1 MTSSSLVCFD
11 DQKMTCLRKGKWSPE
26 EDQKLLTYI
35 NRYGIW
41 NWTQIPKAAGLLRSG
56 KSCRLRWMNYLK
68 PGIKR
73 GDFTGEEDLIIITLQ
88 QQLGNKWSAIAARL
102 PGRTD
107 NEIKNHWHTTLKNFQ
122 ETQTASSV
130 EASYDHE
137 KNNPHEVYYHD
148 DLSSLPNAS
157 KESNLDCCNDNSIAT
172 TPMSTSSDNQAA
184 AYCDEIYKSQ
194 TIELEN
200 YINIGNYETLFG
212 EYQSFWEH
220 PLLFPMESS
229 LYTDPADFMVS
240 TSDQW
245 EFQENNNTYA
255 SANSYYDDGHG
266 NYDLCTF
273 GHNF

>member
-1 MTSSSLVCFD
+1 MTSSSLVFFD
-11 DQKMTCLRKGKWSPE
+11 DQKMTCLRKGTWSPE

-68 PGIKR
+68 P
-73 GDFTGEEDLIIITLQ
+73 
-88 QQLGNKWSAIAARL
+88 ARL

-130 EASYDHE
+130 EASNDHD
-137 KNNPHEVYYHD
+137 KKNPHEVYYD

-157 KESNLDCCNDNSIAT
+157 KESNLDCCNDDIIVT

-184 AYCDEIYKSQ
+184 ACDEIYNKSQ

-200 YINIGNYETLFG
+200 YINIGNYYSSETLFG
-212 EYQSFWEH
+212 EYQSFSEH

-245 EFQENNNTYA
+245 EFQENNNT
-255 SANSYYDDGHG
+255 
-266 NYDLCTF
+266 
-273 GHNF
+273 

>member
-11 DQKMTCLRKGKWSPE
+11 DQKKTCLRKGTWSTE
-26 EDQKLLTYI
+26 EDQKLMTYI

-73 GDFTGEEDLIIITLQ
+73 GDFTGEEDQTIITLQ
-88 QQLGNKWSAIAARL
+88 QQLGNKWSTIAAIL

-107 NEIKNHWHTTLKNFQ
+107 NEIKNHWHTTLKNFK

-130 EASYDHE
+130 EASYDHDQ
-137 KNNPHEVYYHD
+137 NNPPEVYYD

-157 KESNLDCCNDNSIAT
+157 KESNLDCCNDDIIVT
-172 TPMSTSSDNQAA
+172 TPMSTSSDNQPAA
-184 AYCDEIYKSQ
+184 CDEIYKSQ

-200 YINIGNYETLFG
+200 CINIGNYETLFG

-220 PLLFPMESS
+220 PLLFPMETG
-229 LYTDPADFMVS
+229 LYKDPADFMVS
-240 TSDQW
+240 TSDRW
-245 EFQENNNTYA
+245 EFQENNNTYTC
-255 SANSYYDDGHG
+255 ANSYYDEDHG

-273 GHNF
+273 GHIF